1 MIRDGDRRLSIGRR
15 AAGILVF
22 ALLAA
27 SAAAQKPA
35 LVQDRDE
42 PGRSPYTQ
50 TLSVVSPATDCTGN
64 LCLVRVAAVPAGK
77 RLVVTHAS
85 GQLNADTDG
94 NANPFVIATMMTYS
108 GGVTLPYIFLPVA
121 QPYGSP
127 SSTSSGVLVS
137 SPVMQ
142 FYEAGTAPLMLGSTS
157 GTFNAVVFSLVGY
170 YVSVP

>member
-1 MIRDGDRRLSIGRR
+1 MNEILGRWLR
-15 AAGILVF
+15 GSALLGLALMAAG
-22 ALLAA
+22 AG
-27 SAAAQKPA
+27 AQKPA

-50 TLSVVSPATDCTGN
+50 TLSAIPPATDCDGN
-64 LCLVRVAAVPAGK
+64 LCLVRFATVPAGK

-85 GQLNADTDG
+85 GQLVANTDG
-94 NANPFVIATMMTYS
+94 SANPFVIATMMTYS
-108 GGVTLPYIFLPVA
+108 GGVAFPYLYLPVA
-121 QPYGSP
+121 QPYGAP
-127 SSTSSGVLVS
+127 SSTSSGFIVS

-170 YVSVP
+170 FVSVP

>member
-1 MIRDGDRRLSIGRR
+1 MKRTMPVVQVVMALVLAW
-15 AAGILVF
+15 AAFG
-22 ALLAA
+22 A
-27 SAAAQKPA
+27 SAQPKPA

-50 TLSVVSPATDCTGN
+50 TLSVVAPATDCSGN
-64 LCLVRVAAVPAGK
+64 LCLVRFATVPAGK

-85 GQLNADTDG
+85 GQLVANTDG
-94 NANPFVIATMMTYS
+94 NANPYVIVTMMTYAS
-108 GGVTLPYIFLPVA
+108 GVTLPYLYLPVA

-127 SSTSSGVLVS
+127 SSTSSGFLVS

-157 GTFNAVVFSLVGY
+157 GTFNAVAFSLVGY
-170 YVSVP
+170 HVTVP